1 MGGLIY
7 LYGLIPAKEAANH
20 SFPSLKGFDGEGDL
34 YTINIGN
41 ITAAVCDL
49 GAGNYSED
57 SIKDRINDDM
67 EWLQEKAFHHH
78 ETVLG
83 LSKIFTIIPL
93 KFCTLYKNPDS
104 LEAAVHA
111 NESKLKSTF
120 DLISGNEEWNLK
132 IYCDDSLLK
141 KQVSESDPAIE
152 AKREEISQLP
162 KGKQFFQK
170 KKLNK
175 LIESQLDEEK
185 NKVSEQIHLHLKEL
199 ALKGNVKRTWGNDA
213 TGRKDNMTWN
223 GVYLISKSQIEV
235 FLEQLQHY
243 EKRMQKAGWR
253 FEATGPWPAYH
264 FSSFS

>member
-1 MGGLIY
+1 
-7 LYGLIPAKEAANH
+7 
-20 SFPSLKGFDGEGDL
+20 
-34 YTINIGN
+34 
-41 ITAAVCDL
+41 
-49 GAGNYSED
+49 
-57 SIKDRINDDM
+57 
-67 EWLQEKAFHHH
+67 
-78 ETVLG
+78 
-83 LSKIFTIIPL
+83 
-93 KFCTLYKNPDS
+93 
-104 LEAAVHA
+104 
-111 NESKLKSTF
+111 
-120 DLISGNEEWNLK
+120 
-132 IYCDDSLLK
+132 
-141 KQVSESDPAIE
+141 
-152 AKREEISQLP
+152 

-243 EKRMQKAGWR
+243 ETSRQKARWR
-253 FEATGPWPAYH
+253 CEATGPWPAYH